1 MWLLFLV
8 VTVLVVA
15 QLAAAGVGRV
25 AGVGTAGRLELD
37 VRSRS
42 KVPRLLAKTKEP
54 VDIGDDPEGGGDKRA
69 LCEEAAAAAAVALT
83 LRGGS
88 SSSSSGVAAVD
99 WRYFVAGGLCA
110 SISHGWTTPL
120 DVIKTKMQQ
129 SPEKYTAGMIAAAR
143 AIVAAEGAGVLLTG
157 LAPTVVGYGLEGAV
171 KFGLYE
177 AFKSLL
183 SPLSCLDGFSAK
195 LLASVI
201 AGAFAAVLLCPMEEA
216 RIKMVGDASWAREN
230 LVSAMARLLLQQEG
244 GVLSTFAGL
253 PAMLLKQIPY
263 TMGKQVSFDIIA
275 EALYALTSPG
285 RGSGSGA
292 KGAGAGAGA
301 GAGQLAGLV
310 TALGLG
316 AGELRWTIS
325 VVSAFLASIFAC
337 LFSQPGDVLLTAT
350 YGSSHGHGS
359 SDKSSDKSSSSSSSK
374 PGLAATIAAIHAR
387 HGLGGFFAGLPARL
401 SHVASIITSQLV
413 VNDLVKTALG
423 LPATGAH

>member
-1 MWLLFLV
+1 MRLLFLV

-15 QLAAAGVGRV
+15 QLAVAGVGRV

-83 LRGGS
+83 LRGG
-88 SSSSSGVAAVD
+88 SSSGVAAVD

-183 SPLSCLDGFSAK
+183 APLSCLDGFSAK

-275 EALYALTSPG
+275 EALYVLTSPG

-292 KGAGAGAGA
+292 KGAGA

-350 YGSSHGHGS
+350 YGSSHGHGV
-359 SDKSSDKSSSSSSSK
+359 SDKSSGKSSSSSSSK
-374 PGLAATIAAIHAR
+374 PGLAATIASIHAR